1 MNGFFCFWFLLLIG
15 IFKLTFDKSIETLGV
30 GHNQMILES
39 KASRKKDNHQLL
51 FVSLPDQQG
60 LGFSYFWTKCLRL
73 ICWVN

>member
-1 MNGFFCFWFLLLIG
+1 MG

-51 FVSLPDQQG
+51 SVSLPDQQG
-60 LGFSYFWTKCLRL
+60 LGFLHSGQSA
-73 ICWVN
+73 